1 MILIYNTYSITLRVI
16 MKKITLYLTDSEYR
30 AFKEENR
37 ALLSKVT
44 ARYTKQERLA
54 HLVITEMLDDGP
66 AHVRDVENYA
76 GWLGV
81 RRSCLRRVRDGMG
94 VVSSR
99 DGEGNI
105 IWDYAD

>member
-1 MILIYNTYSITLRVI
+1 

-30 AFKEENR
+30 AFKDENR
-37 ALLSKVT
+37 ELLRKVT

-66 AHVRDVENYA
+66 AGVQDVENYA
-76 GWLGV
+76 GWLSVG
-81 RRSCLRRVRDGMG
+81 RSCLRKVRDDMG
-94 VVSSR
+94 AVSYR

-105 IWDYAD
+105 VWDYAD